1 MHPHL
6 AQSTHGWQV
15 GKAIVFKAL
24 YTPAFVVNADQK
36 VRTQFFNAATQGG
49 ELDAAFPITG
59 EQNQTAN

>member
-1 MHPHL
+1 
-6 AQSTHGWQV
+6 V

-24 YTPAFVVNADQK
+24 YTPTFVVNADQK
-36 VRTQFFNAATQGG
+36 VRTKFFNTATQGG